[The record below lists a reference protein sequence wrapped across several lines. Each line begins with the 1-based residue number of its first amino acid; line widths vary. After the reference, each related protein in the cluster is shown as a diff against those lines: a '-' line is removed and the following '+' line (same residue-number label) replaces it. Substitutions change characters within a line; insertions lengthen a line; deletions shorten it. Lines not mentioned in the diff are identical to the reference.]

1 MSNEHLINIVNLQF
15 YCNHN
20 KKIIWRFLQMAQATA
35 TKSQEVV
42 NLGDS
47 LFNTWTNGLDMVYS
61 SRKEAEQL
69 LLQTFESQKETL
81 EKVTDDFSRI
91 EAEQKKLIAELRETV
106 KENIQKVFGASAS
119 KAYEQWNAQLDEVSN
134 RIQEIAVIPYKESI
148 NILNQ
153 SQEQF
158 QQVVQNNID
167 SQQKVREDLTVQLK
181 AAQKVFNDLYESNS
195 KLALGLFK

>member
-1 MSNEHLINIVNLQF
+1 
-15 YCNHN
+15 
-20 KKIIWRFLQMAQATA
+20 MAQATA
-35 TKSQEVV
+35 TKNQEVT

-47 LFNTWTNGLDMVYS
+47 LFNSWTNGLDLVYN

-69 LLQTFESQKETL
+69 LIQTFESQKETL

-106 KENIQKVFGASAS
+106 KENIQKVFGAAAS
-119 KAYEQWNAQLDEVSN
+119 KAYDQWNAQFDEASN
-134 RIQEIAVIPYKESI
+134 RIQELAVIPYKESI

-158 QQVVQNNID
+158 QQVVQNNINN
-167 SQQKVREDLTVQLK
+167 QQKIREDLTSQVK
-181 AAQKVFNDLYESNS
+181 ATQKMFSDFYESNS

>member
-1 MSNEHLINIVNLQF
+1 
-15 YCNHN
+15 
-20 KKIIWRFLQMAQATA
+20 MAQATA

-47 LFNTWTNGLDMVYS
+47 LFNTWTNGLDMVYN

-69 LLQTFESQKETL
+69 LLQAFESQKETL

-134 RIQEIAVIPYKESI
+134 RIQEIAVVPYKESI

-167 SQQKVREDLTVQLK
+167 SQQKIREDLTVQLK

>member
-1 MSNEHLINIVNLQF
+1 MSNEHLINIVTLQF
-15 YCNHN
+15 CCNHN
-20 KKIIWRFLQMAQATA
+20 KKIFGGFLQMAQATA
-35 TKSQEVV
+35 TKNQEVV

-181 AAQKVFNDLYESNS
+181 AAQKVFNDIYESNS